1 MRIIGGTH
9 KGRILNPPKGLQ
21 LRPTTD
27 FAKESL
33 FNILSNKIDFEG
45 IRVLELF
52 CGTGNLTFE
61 LASRGCGHITAI
73 DKDTRCVK
81 YISQQAKDFSFS
93 GISVSREDV
102 FRFLKTCNTQFDLI
116 IADPPY
122 DLANI
127 EVIHELIVENKLL
140 QPKGVLVIEHGAKT
154 DLSTK
159 AQFLEKRKYGSV
171 NFSFFQF

>member
-9 KGRILNPPKGLQ
+9 KGRVLNPPKGLE

-33 FNILSNKIDFEG
+33 FNILNNKIDFEG
-45 IRVLELF
+45 TKVLELF

-61 LASRGCGHITAI
+61 LASRGCEHITAI
-73 DKDTRCVK
+73 DKDTRCIR
-81 YISQQAKDFSFS
+81 YISQQAKDFGFK
-93 GISVSREDV
+93 GIMTSREDV
-102 FRFLKTCNTQFDLI
+102 FKFLKNCRSQFDLI

-122 DLANI
+122 DLTNI
-127 EVIHELIVENKLL
+127 EDIHQFVIENNLINEGGL
-140 QPKGVLVIEHGAKT
+140 LVIEHGAKT

-159 AQFLEKRKYGSV
+159 AQFLEKRKYGAV